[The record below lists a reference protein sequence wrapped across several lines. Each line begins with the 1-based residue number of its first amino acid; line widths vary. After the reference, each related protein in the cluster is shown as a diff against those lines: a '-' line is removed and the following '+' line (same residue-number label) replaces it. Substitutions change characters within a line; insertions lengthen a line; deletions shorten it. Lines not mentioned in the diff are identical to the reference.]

1 MACCKKSRR
10 KRFYRQVKGFLK
22 SIFLNIKSGFKNVSQ
37 AEYEERKSICYACPF
52 FNMAQMRCMDCGC
65 YIKVKAR
72 LKVEECPQ
80 GYWRKRN
87 DS

>member
-10 KRFYRQVKGFLK
+10 KKFYRQVKGFLK
-22 SIFLNIKSGFKNVSQ
+22 SIFLNIKSGFKKVSQ
-37 AEYEERKSICYACPF
+37 AEYEERKSICHACPF

>member
-10 KRFYRQVKGFLK
+10 KKFYRQVKGFLK

-37 AEYEERKSICYACPF
+37 AEYEERKSICYASHF